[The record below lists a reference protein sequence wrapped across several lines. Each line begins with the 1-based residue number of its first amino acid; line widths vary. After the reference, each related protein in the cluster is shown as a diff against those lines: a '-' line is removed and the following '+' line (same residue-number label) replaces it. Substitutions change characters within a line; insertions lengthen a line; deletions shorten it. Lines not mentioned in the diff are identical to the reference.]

1 MVEFNRNRGSTRSGD
16 AADAVTHH
24 AKTAFDGEGARQE
37 GGRWNPKGIPVV
49 YLSDHPALAALET
62 FVNLKSAAMNI
73 EFVMFRV
80 VIPIEAPVLEL
91 AVADLPA
98 VWRNEPPPS
107 ETMAV
112 GEKWIR
118 EGKATVLK
126 VPSILVPA
134 AANFV
139 LNPHH
144 PAAKGDRYSEQ
155 AMRALNR

>member
-1 MVEFNRNRGSTRSGD
+1 MIVAWRLTKSR
-16 AADAVTHH
+16 H

-37 GGRWNPKGIPVV
+37 GGRWNPKGIPVI
-49 YLSDHPALAALET
+49 YLSDHPALAALEA
-62 FVNLKSAAMNI
+62 FVNLKGAAMNI

-80 VIPIEAPVLEL
+80 VIPAEVSVLEL

-98 VWRNEPPPS
+98 VWRNEPPPP

-126 VPSILVPA
+126 IPSILVPA

-144 PAAKGDRYSEQ
+144 PAAKKVQIGPAEKFSFDPR
-155 AMRALNR
+155 MWK